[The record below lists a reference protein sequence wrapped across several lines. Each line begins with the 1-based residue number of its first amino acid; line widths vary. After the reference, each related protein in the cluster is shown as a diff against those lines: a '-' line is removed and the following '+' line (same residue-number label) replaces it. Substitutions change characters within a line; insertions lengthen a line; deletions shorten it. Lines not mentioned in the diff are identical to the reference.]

1 MQIIIDK
8 EVKTIYN
15 TYVTKPQTVGGT
27 AINPTEV

>member
-8 EVKTIYN
+8 DPKTIYN

>member
-8 EVKTIYN
+8 GPKTIYN

>member
-15 TYVTKPQTVGGT
+15 TYVTEPQTVGGT

>member
-1 MQIIIDK
+1 MQISIDK
-8 EVKTIYN
+8 KLKTIYN

>member
-8 EVKTIYN
+8 DPKTIYN

-27 AINPTEV
+27 AIIPTEV